1 VNLILSRRIKILLV
15 ALFALLVLILSKRM
29 FDVALPSRESIQAF
43 YMAYGIWGYLFYLC
57 FGIIAV
63 FIVPINFSL
72 IGMAGG
78 FVYGPWIAF
87 FTNWA
92 AKIIGN
98 LIGFYLGRH
107 FGPRVLRYFSKAQQE
122 KFTRILH
129 SEMSLRIYM
138 TLSFLPFTPS
148 DAMSY
153 FLGAT
158 PIKLR
163 TFIPVM
169 ALGSSG
175 TAFALAYVG
184 SGEAIKNPLILA
196 GMALVLVAG
205 LTWVHYRSKA
215 IAS

>member
-1 VNLILSRRIKILLV
+1 
-15 ALFALLVLILSKRM
+15 M
-29 FDVALPSRESIQAF
+29 
-43 YMAYGIWGYLFYLC
+43 
-57 FGIIAV
+57 
-63 FIVPINFSL
+63 
-72 IGMAGG
+72 
-78 FVYGPWIAF
+78 YGPWIAF
-87 FTNWA
+87 LSNWA
-92 AKIIGN
+92 CKIIGN

-107 FGPRVLRYFSKAQQE
+107 FGPRILRYFSKAQQE

-196 GMALVLVAG
+196 GMALVLIAG
-205 LTWVHYRSKA
+205 LTWVHLQNKLLRAK
-215 IAS
+215 

>member
-1 VNLILSRRIKILLV
+1 MPSRRTKIVLV
-15 ALFALLVLILSKRM
+15 TLFALLILVLSKRM

-57 FGIIAV
+57 FGTIAV
-63 FIVPINFSL
+63 FIIPINFSL

-78 FVYGPWIAF
+78 FVYGPWVAF
-87 FTNWA
+87 LSNWA
-92 AKIIGN
+92 CKIIGN

-163 TFIPVM
+163 TFIPAM

-184 SGEAIKNPLILA
+184 SGEAIENPLVLA
-196 GMALVLVAG
+196 GMMLVLIAG